1 MYLKNTAMMIAGRF
15 KRKATSPPS
24 IDARFHSSSC
34 LPSLLMNGETCKK
47 ETSKE
52 VRNPT
57 ERQTTL
63 LKKQTRRY
71 EKEKENASK

>member
-34 LPSLLMNGETCKK
+34 LLSLLNGETCKK
-47 ETSKE
+47 GKSKE
-52 VRNPT
+52 ERNPI

-63 LKKQTRRY
+63 LKKQTRK
-71 EKEKENASK
+71 EKKEKENASK